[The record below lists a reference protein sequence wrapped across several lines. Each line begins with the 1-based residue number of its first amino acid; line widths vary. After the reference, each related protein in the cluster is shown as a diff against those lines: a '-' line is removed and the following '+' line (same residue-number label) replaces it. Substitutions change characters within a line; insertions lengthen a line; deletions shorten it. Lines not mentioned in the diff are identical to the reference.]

1 MADRNTIQYTWQGL
15 LLIALLG
22 GFAGTLQAAI
32 PDGLNYEGYLTDSAG
47 SPVDA
52 TVSVTFSLYNASAG
66 GIALWSD
73 TRQVSVSKGLFS
85 VTLGGA
91 GNPFPP
97 GLFDAPLWLG
107 LTVEGD
113 GEMVPRIALSS
124 AAFAHKADDTL
135 TLEGSSASSLD
146 QSAHVGDTGNPHNV
160 TAAQA
165 GAVSSASFLAHTG
178 EAGAHHARYTD
189 AEAIAAMGAP
199 GNANPLHHARYADS
213 EAVAAIK
220 AADGAGSTLD
230 ADLLD
235 GKDSSDFMSAGADS
249 WVDTAGDT
257 MTGAL
262 TVNADIN
269 TTTAYQI
276 RGVTVLQ
283 AQSGSLSV
291 GEGAGLLAQAS
302 PTPFWVIRRARPT
315 RQALTTSFQ
324 ALNRAQPIRQAP
336 TTSFWVTGQGSSAPV
351 AETSFSGAGPV
362 TTKPVRTSS
371 TSTTRVPVPRL
382 SGEILPPVFSMSM
395 AA

>member
-1 MADRNTIQYTWQGL
+1 M
-15 LLIALLG
+15 
-22 GFAGTLQAAI
+22 
-32 PDGLNYEGYLTDSAG
+32 
-47 SPVDA
+47 
-52 TVSVTFSLYNASAG
+52 
-66 GIALWSD
+66 
-73 TRQVSVSKGLFS
+73 
-85 VTLGGA
+85 
-91 GNPFPP
+91 
-97 GLFDAPLWLG
+97 
-107 LTVEGD
+107 
-113 GEMVPRIALSS
+113 
-124 AAFAHKADDTL
+124 
-135 TLEGSSASSLD
+135 
-146 QSAHVGDTGNPHNV
+146 
-160 TAAQA
+160 
-165 GAVSSASFLAHTG
+165 SSASFLAHTG
-178 EAGAHHARYTD
+178 EAGA
-189 AEAIAAMGAP
+189 
-199 GNANPLHHARYADS
+199 HHARYADS

-249 WVDTAGDT
+249 RVDTAGDT